1 MNPWFLCLPP
11 LPRFFRLVLVLAN
24 HKFIGC
30 SIFGVNDSGIICW
43 FITFTDV
50 FTCILTI
57 RSTVSILACA
67 PNRNKEYTYTYR
79 LGSVSFQPALP
90 SFLARTLSISSAL
103 VSSTTKST
111 SWLLSDFAEL
121 EDEC

>member
-24 HKFIGC
+24 YKFIGC
-30 SIFGVNDSGIICW
+30 SILGVNDSGIICW
-43 FITFTDV
+43 FVTFTDV

-67 PNRNKEYTYTYR
+67 PIETENIPTHIVWVLSHSSLHSLLFSLELSLY
-79 LGSVSFQPALP
+79 LLP
-90 SFLARTLSISSAL
+90 WCLQQLSLLAGFYQILPN
-103 VSSTTKST
+103 
-111 SWLLSDFAEL
+111 
-121 EDEC
+121 